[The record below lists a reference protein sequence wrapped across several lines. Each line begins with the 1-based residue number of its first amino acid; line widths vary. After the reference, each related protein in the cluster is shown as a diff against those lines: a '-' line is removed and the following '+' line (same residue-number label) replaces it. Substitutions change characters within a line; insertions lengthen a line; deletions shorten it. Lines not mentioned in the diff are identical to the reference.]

1 VIIMVI
7 LYPDYGVNSL
17 PFGSSI
23 SQMESIFGD
32 KGEVVFYEDGSCS
45 YSYWDIGLSFFFE
58 NGRLDGVV
66 CDNVDCVLLG
76 QHPIGKDLDALGEV
90 YNVFDF
96 CMDDLRV
103 EEENGDI
110 VEMCYS
116 DSIGCIFGL
125 RNGVVEDI
133 TINVSYD
140 NLDPIFP
147 V

>member
-1 VIIMVI
+1 MVI

-23 SQMESIFGD
+23 FQMESCFGD

-45 YSYWDIGLSFFFE
+45 YNYSDIGLSLFFE

-96 CMDDLRV
+96 CMDDFRV

-116 DSIGCIFGL
+116 DSIGCTFGL

-133 TINVSYD
+133 TIGVSYDD